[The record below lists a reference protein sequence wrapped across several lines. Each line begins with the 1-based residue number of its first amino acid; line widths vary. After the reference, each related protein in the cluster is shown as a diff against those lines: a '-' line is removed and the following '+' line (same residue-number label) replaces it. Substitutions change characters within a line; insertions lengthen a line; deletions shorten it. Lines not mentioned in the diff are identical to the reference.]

1 MAQQQTQRRRSFSRH
16 AVAIVS
22 DFPNAMRFR
31 ARSARAWPVPAH
43 YARGHKRPVLIAP
56 GVYET
61 WHYLRLVA
69 DALNEAGHPVF
80 TVPAL
85 GFNHRPIPQSAEIV
99 WRRILELD
107 LHDVAIVAHSKGG
120 LIGKH
125 VLAHDDVEGRVD
137 RVVAI
142 ATPFAGSRMAYY
154 VVGKAVREFRPDNP
168 VISRLL
174 TVEDVDSR
182 IVSIAPRWDPHIPDG
197 STVPGGR
204 NVTLPVVGHFR
215 ILLDPRLPQ
224 VVVDEVERERG
235 A

>member
-1 MAQQQTQRRRSFSRH
+1 MSEQRPHPSFRRH
-16 AVAIVS
+16 ALAIAG

-31 ARSARAWPVPAH
+31 ARAARAWPVPPH
-43 YARGHKRPVLIAP
+43 YAEGDKRPVVVAP

-69 DALNEAGHPVF
+69 DALNAAGHPVF
-80 TVPAL
+80 TVPGL
-85 GFNHRPIPQSAEIV
+85 GFNHRPIPESADIV
-99 WRRILELD
+99 WRRIRELD

-125 VLAHDDVEGRVD
+125 VLAQDDVEGRVD

-142 ATPFAGSRMAYY
+142 ATPFSGSRMAYY
-154 VVGKAVREFRPDNP
+154 VVAKAVREFRPDNP

-174 TVEDVDSR
+174 TVEDVNSR
-182 IVSIAPRWDPHIPDG
+182 IISIAPRWDPHIPDG
-197 STVPGGR
+197 STVVGGR

-224 VVVDEVERERG
+224 VVVEEVERELG
-235 A
+235 T

>member
-1 MAQQQTQRRRSFSRH
+1 MSQQPPSFGRH

-31 ARSARAWPVPAH
+31 ARSARSWPVPAA
-43 YARGHKRPVLIAP
+43 YARGDGRPVLILP
-56 GVYET
+56 GVFET
-61 WHYLRLVA
+61 WHYLRAVA
-69 DALNEAGHPVF
+69 DALNAAGHPVF
-80 TVPAL
+80 TVPGL
-85 GFNHRPIPQSAEIV
+85 GFNHRPIPESAGIA

-107 LHDVAIVAHSKGG
+107 LRDVAIVAHSKGG

-125 VLAHDDVEGRVD
+125 LLALEDVEHRVE

-154 VVGKAVREFRPDNP
+154 AVGRAVREFRPDNP
-168 VISRLL
+168 VISRLV
-174 TVEDVDSR
+174 TAEDVNAR

-224 VVVDEVERERG
+224 VVVDEVERELG
-235 A
+235 T

>member
-1 MAQQQTQRRRSFSRH
+1 MDREQQPSFGRH
-16 AVAIVS
+16 AVAIVG

-31 ARSARAWPVPAH
+31 ARAARSWPVPERYAH
-43 YARGHKRPVLIAP
+43 GDKRPVLIAP

-69 DALNEAGHPVF
+69 DALNDAGHPVF
-80 TVPAL
+80 TVPGL
-85 GFNHRPIPQSAEIV
+85 GFNHRPIPQSAAIV
-99 WRRILELD
+99 WRRIRELD
-107 LHDVAIVAHSKGG
+107 LHEVAIVAHSKGG

-125 VLAHDDVEGRVD
+125 VLAHDDVEHRVE

-142 ATPFAGSRMAYY
+142 ATPFAGSRMAVY
-154 VVGKAVREFRPDNP
+154 GLGRAVREFRPDNP
-168 VISRLL
+168 VISELL
-174 TVEDVDSR
+174 TEERVNAR

-215 ILLDPRLPQ
+215 ILLDERLPAL
-224 VVVDEVERERG
+224 VVAEVERELG
-235 A
+235 T